1 MSLTELAP
9 ARESGVMCQRP
20 WPLLVVG
27 VCSGNI
33 DLRLKQ
39 VLKPWRSGLESW
51 SHVNDFPSRIEF
63 QVVIRVFDVH
73 PNQIL
78 YSSPCS
84 E

>member
-1 MSLTELAP
+1 MGPLIGYQRGQGWDGGLSGMIIMSLTELAP
-9 ARESGVMCQRP
+9 ARERGVMCQRP

-51 SHVNDFPSRIEF
+51 SHVNDFPS
-63 QVVIRVFDVH
+63 
-73 PNQIL
+73 
-78 YSSPCS
+78 
-84 E
+84 